1 MSRGIG
7 PIATNTATT
16 SLPMAPAL
24 PAPGVLKT
32 KFEKHEEEQRQK
44 DLAAIGNRSQPDKLG
59 KRILTDDEVIALRKK
74 EAETG
79 WPYKKL
85 RQWFEFYELGDGTL
99 CSLCRGHRRKDLP
112 MFERKRTRTWKPLV
126 TPEIR
131 AQIKSL
137 RGQGLSYKTIQ
148 KRLPVK
154 IAKSTIESIG
164 AARIERPEKEFLYND
179 EGETVSYLGQD
190 VVTTTRFVRVD

>member
-32 KFEKHEEEQRQK
+32 KFEKHEEEERQR
-44 DLAAIGNRSQPDKLG
+44 DLAAIGNRSQPNRLG

-99 CSLCRGHRRKDLP
+99 CSLCRGHRRQDLP
-112 MFERKRTRTWKPLV
+112 MFERKRTRMSVSRPS
-126 TPEIR
+126 
-131 AQIKSL
+131 SL
-137 RGQGLSYKTIQ
+137 NVDAIFPSMAACAATAAISANSARS
-148 KRLPVK
+148 LPVGSGSM
-154 IAKSTIESIG
+154 AG
-164 AARIERPEKEFLYND
+164 AVA
-179 EGETVSYLGQD
+179 GTMAV
-190 VVTTTRFVRVD
+190 